1 MTRML
6 EAVIDESGEVHLMQP
21 LFIKGIHRA
30 LVTIFDDP
38 PRLPSETNAPDI
50 EQGEADSEEAKA
62 LFGIWKD
69 NHALRENRTE
79 PQPHIRNKQ
88 GWSEEGN
95 GSRKKQHNIRDTETD
110 ARTPHGNH
118 RRRNGRRYAGC
129 AAFYAGR

>member
-69 NHALRENRTE
+69 NPAVDSVNGYLDGLR
-79 PQPHIRNKQ
+79 
-88 GWSEEGN
+88 
-95 GSRKKQHNIRDTETD
+95 RKR
-110 ARTPHGNH
+110 
-118 RRRNGRRYAGC
+118 
-129 AAFYAGR
+129 F

>member
-38 PRLPSETNAPDI
+38 PRLSSETNAPDI
-50 EQGEADSEEAKA
+50 GEGEADSEEAKS

-69 NHALRENRTE
+69 NPAVDSVNGYLDGLR
-79 PQPHIRNKQ
+79 
-88 GWSEEGN
+88 
-95 GSRKKQHNIRDTETD
+95 RKR
-110 ARTPHGNH
+110 
-118 RRRNGRRYAGC
+118 
-129 AAFYAGR
+129 F